1 MKYSICNIIWR
12 IEMSIVN
19 LKIIF
24 VKKQKQT
31 RERPTQDGGGPF
43 IITEMAVF
51 TLATDY
57 LCEMGYP
64 FDNSRQIGNT
74 SYVLIWNGKG
84 FNFEGTIRLTKREWS
99 SLGLI
104 LSVHFDGQFE
114 DGW

>member
-1 MKYSICNIIWR
+1 
-12 IEMSIVN
+12 
-19 LKIIF
+19 
-24 VKKQKQT
+24 
-31 RERPTQDGGGPF
+31 
-43 IITEMAVF
+43 MAVF

-84 FNFEGTIRLTKREWS
+84 FNFEWTIRLTKKEWF

-104 LSVHFDGQFE
+104 LSVNIDEQFE
-114 DGW
+114 GGLSVQIARVQPSPPLRKKSEKGCPLGVSVGEGATVHRLGSVG